1 MWAEARL
8 RVKGA
13 KFEAPRLGLCFL
25 LLGGRRQIFRLHL
38 VIIPR
43 DGGAM
48 RPPIFPPQTIGD
60 TPQQYLHR
68 ARMFRDAAMQLPD
81 YVNSEPNWPRYA
93 LLMHAIEL
101 ALKAYARHFYPDG
114 IPAGIEP
121 KQHDLTGWYEL
132 ALKHGF
138 QDEPEIAA
146 NIDVLNDLHRS
157 HFSRYPQSRSS
168 PLPAVETI
176 IDTTVDHLIETFTC
190 TINPR
195 Y

>member
-114 IPAGIEP
+114 IPAGIEAVF
-121 KQHDLTGWYEL
+121 L
-132 ALKHGF
+132 AFVIGALVS
-138 QDEPEIAA
+138 
-146 NIDVLNDLHRS
+146 VLILL
-157 HFSRYPQSRSS
+157 
-168 PLPAVETI
+168 PLPYVLRFCGIRRAALGKGYTMTSEVPFGPF
-176 IDTTVDHLIETFTC
+176 LIVALIPVWFALLFSISLPFFTL
-190 TINPR
+190 
-195 Y
+195 YA